1 MTTEEADFTVYDLTA
16 QGHYYYLIVQ
26 DRLSLLTV
34 QSHHFL
40 PSDMLFLL
48 LKCLLRAVR
57 C

>member
-1 MTTEEADFTVYDLTA
+1 MTTKEADFTVYDLTI

-34 QSHHFL
+34 RSHHFL
-40 PSDMLFLL
+40 PSYMLLLL
-48 LKCLLRAVR
+48 LKCLLRVVR